1 MRTLRLRQSQ
11 FGGTILGIILGILFG
26 LAVAVAVALYVGKV
40 PVPFTN
46 HNQPRTP
53 AQDAEEAQRNRNWD
67 PNAPLGGR
75 NTGVRQPSISGA
87 VGGASPAQ
95 PTTPD
100 TTNPPEP
107 SLVPDKP
114 EPPPPPKQTASK
126 PTAASSKPAATKPS
140 SEDPLGDMLRERA
153 GREANTKS
161 GDPFT
166 YYVQA
171 GAFRS
176 QTDAEA
182 QRARLSLLGIQ
193 ARVTEREQAGRTVY
207 RVRVGPF
214 DNKDSADRA
223 KSQLDN
229 NSVDSALVRVQ
240 R

>member
-75 NTGVRQPSISGA
+75 NSGVRQPSISGS
-87 VGGASPAQ
+87 VGGASTP
-95 PTTPD
+95 PD
-100 TTNPPEP
+100 TTNPPTP
-107 SLVPDKP
+107 SLVPDTTP
-114 EPPPPPKQTASK
+114 ETTAPPKPPKPPASAASK
-126 PTAASSKPAATKPS
+126 PTAKP

-182 QRARLSLLGIQ
+182 QRARLTLLGIQ

>member
-75 NTGVRQPSISGA
+75 NTGVRQPSISGS

-95 PTTPD
+95 PTQPD
-100 TTNPPEP
+100 TTNPPTP
-107 SLVPDKP
+107 SLVPDTTP
-114 EPPPPPKQTASK
+114 ETTAPPKPPKPPASAASK
-126 PTAASSKPAATKPS
+126 PTAKP

-182 QRARLSLLGIQ
+182 QRARLTLLGIQ